1 MIVTLILFLSLII
14 INYFLYKKKKQ
25 KQEQLKQLEFDIID
39 KEENRQLLLKEIDD
53 LQKTLLNEQELSN
66 AAVNNYCEQLDNYLT
81 TVEQDVD
88 KQIADLKISYSKKI
102 EEYDNL
108 IEQKNKQLEQVKKIL
123 ILAAQQ
129 ALAEKEKKDQELSY
143 ILTLTE
149 KDINDILL
157 LNEIKNKLSQPV
169 ILSKLI
175 WSTYIQKPTNSL
187 CLRLTK
193 GKTVSGIYKITNLLT
208 KQVYIGQSVDISTR
222 LKQHI
227 KAGLGI
233 DCSSTNKLYTSMQ
246 QDGVYNFKY
255 EILEECLSVEL
266 NEKEKKWID
275 IFQSNIYGL
284 NSNVGVNKK

>member
-1 MIVTLILFLSLII
+1 MIVTSILFLSLII

-25 KQEQLKQLEFDIID
+25 KQEQLNQLESDIID

-53 LQKTLLNEQELSN
+53 LQKTLSNEQELGN
-66 AAVNNYCEQLDNYLT
+66 AAVNNYYEQLDNYLT
-81 TVEQDVD
+81 TVEQDID
-88 KQIADLKISYSKKI
+88 EKIANLKTNYSKKI

-108 IEQKNKQLEQVKKIL
+108 IEQKNNQLEQVKKIL

-143 ILTLTE
+143 ILTLTK
-149 KDINDILL
+149 KDIDDILL
-157 LNEIKNKLSQPV
+157 LNEIKDKLSQPV

-193 GKTVSGIYKITNLLT
+193 GKIVSGIYKITNLLT

-255 EILEECLSVEL
+255 EILEECPSVEL
-266 NEKEKKWID
+266 NEKEKKWIN